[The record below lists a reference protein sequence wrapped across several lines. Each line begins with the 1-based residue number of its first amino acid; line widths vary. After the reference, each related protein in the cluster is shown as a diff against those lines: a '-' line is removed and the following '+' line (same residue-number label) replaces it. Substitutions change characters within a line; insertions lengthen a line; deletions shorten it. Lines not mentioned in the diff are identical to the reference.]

1 MDISSARGKVKDVMV
16 RVTQSVA
23 PGNIFVPFHYN
34 TQLVNALTN
43 ESFCPKSGEPNF
55 KQTAIQL
62 HSKEIP
68 DGLKFEEPEVSGHIE
83 YVKTA
88 FEGIKIIETEMVAK

>member
-1 MDISSARGKVKDVMV
+1 VIV
-16 RVTQSVA
+16 RVTQSVR
-23 PGNIFVPFHYN
+23 PGNIFVPFHFN

-62 HSKEIP
+62 HSAEVP
-68 DGLKFEEPEVSGHIE
+68 DGLSLKETEISGEIEHI
-83 YVKTA
+83 KTT
-88 FEGIKIIETEMVAK
+88 FEGIKFKEKESLKLQKV

>member
-1 MDISSARGKVKDVMV
+1 MV
-16 RVTQSVA
+16 RVTQSVR

-43 ESFCPKSGEPNF
+43 DSFCPKSGEPNF

-62 HSKEIP
+62 HSKEVP
-68 DGLKFEEPEVSGHIE
+68 NGLEFAKQEISGEIEHI
-83 YVKTA
+83 KTTY
-88 FEGIKIIETEMVAK
+88 EGIKIQERVLSIH

>member
-1 MDISSARGKVKDVMV
+1 MIV
-16 RVTQSVA
+16 RVTQSVR
-23 PGNIFVPFHYN
+23 PGNIFVPFHFN

-62 HSKEIP
+62 HSAEVP
-68 DGLKFEEPEVSGHIE
+68 DGLTMKEPEISGEIEHI
-83 YVKTA
+83 KTTY
-88 FEGIKIIETEMVAK
+88 EGIAMPSKVRVAK